1 MRRREFLTAFGGF
14 IAMLPDLALAQ
25 QPQVRIC
32 QVSPWEGTEHLPRA
46 FERRLQELGYISGKS
61 VTVRNVSVVPQPK
74 AIEDKLAEILP
85 ETDLLVVWGTVTAVA
100 AKKIATSIPIVFLSV
115 GVPVD
120 IGLVSSL
127 NKPGG
132 NLTGVTFEAATET
145 YGLRLQML
153 KEFLPNIKSV
163 GVLKAK
169 GDPNVVH
176 AIAALEK
183 AAPSFGI
190 GLSQFEAGSSNELP
204 LVFQTIAQSN
214 IDGLISI
221 AGAFTLL
228 NSTRIA
234 QLTLQHRLPSC
245 HGFKD
250 TVVAGGLISLGP
262 DMTAIPMEGANYVD
276 KIMRGAKPADLPV
289 QQPTKMETVINL
301 KSAKELGLDV
311 PQTLLALADELIE

>member
-1 MRRREFLTAFGGF
+1 MSPFDPNRRSGRLDLYLKLLTLRWSIGAEQAIKRREFIALIGGAVAAWPLAARAQLTAFSGL

-32 QVSPWEGTEHLPRA
+32 QVSPWEGNEHLPRA
-46 FERRLQELGYISGKS
+46 FERRLQELEYINGKS
-61 VTVRNVSVVPQPK
+61 VTVRNVLVVAQPK
-74 AIEDKLAEILP
+74 AIEDKIVEILP

-100 AKKIATSIPIVFLSV
+100 AKKIATAIPIVFLSV

-153 KEFLPNIKSV
+153 KEFMPNMKSV

-183 AAPSFGI
+183 AVLCFGI
-190 GLSQFEAGSSNELP
+190 GLSQFEVGSSNDCLWCSRP
-204 LVFQTIAQSN
+204 LRRVI
-214 IDGLISI
+214 
-221 AGAFTLL
+221 
-228 NSTRIA
+228 
-234 QLTLQHRLPSC
+234 LTAS
-245 HGFKD
+245 
-250 TVVAGGLISLGP
+250 
-262 DMTAIPMEGANYVD
+262 
-276 KIMRGAKPADLPV
+276 
-289 QQPTKMETVINL
+289 
-301 KSAKELGLDV
+301 
-311 PQTLLALADELIE
+311 